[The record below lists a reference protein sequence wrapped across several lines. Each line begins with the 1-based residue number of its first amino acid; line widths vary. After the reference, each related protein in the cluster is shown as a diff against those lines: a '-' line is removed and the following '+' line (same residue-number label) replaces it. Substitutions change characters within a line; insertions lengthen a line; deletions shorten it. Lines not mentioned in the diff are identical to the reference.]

1 MVLDMGIVIISVFVS
16 FLDYPVGMIQ
26 IVLIS
31 ILIRAEIPL
40 GELVDVEPVVTSEQ
54 VLDYLVVL
62 GTVPAEVV
70 SERAFQY
77 GAETLGHPWSPDR

>member
-54 VLDYLVVL
+54 VLDYLVVFCP
-62 GTVPAEVV
+62 VPAERIEPKFLV
-70 SERAFQY
+70 
-77 GAETLGHPWSPDR
+77 T